1 MNDANPYRRSIIK
14 RSIGVSLASAPAVLA
29 VGSILSDRSPYSVTA
44 GISLGSIGFLIAVFN
59 VWLSFIRPSLWKRR
73 HDTMEGYRHVSG
85 IPGFGTIFAILA
97 CAVGFGSDVAAML
110 ALAALVLDTGGLP
123 WFVWATWSDKS
134 FWDDKIQSIDEQAVG
149 CNRR

>member
-1 MNDANPYRRSIIK
+1 
-14 RSIGVSLASAPAVLA
+14 
-29 VGSILSDRSPYSVTA
+29 
-44 GISLGSIGFLIAVFN
+44 
-59 VWLSFIRPSLWKRR
+59 
-73 HDTMEGYRHVSG
+73 MEGYRHVSG
-85 IPGFGTIFAILA
+85 IPGLGTIFAILA